1 MIGVVTGLKSETA
14 ALEAV
19 WRGAGFAYFAAGG
32 SAARAAEAARGMA
45 ARGARLL
52 ISAGLA
58 GGLDP
63 AVRTGDVVLASA
75 VIAPDGRSYAA
86 DPAWHE
92 RLAEALS
99 TEMRWSDPP
108 VLGSDAAV
116 LTATDKAALYHK
128 TRAAA
133 VDMESHGLA
142 REATGLKIPFVV
154 LRVIADPADRAIPAW
169 AMGAVAADG
178 STHAAPVLAALLS
191 KPWKLGAL
199 LRLARDSRRAHES
212 LGRVA
217 LAAGRVL
224 VG

>member
-1 MIGVVTGLKSETA
+1 MIGVVTGLKSEIA
-14 ALEAV
+14 ALEAA
-19 WRGAGFAYFAAGG
+19 WRGDHFAFFAAGG
-32 SAARAAEAARGMA
+32 SPERAAEAVRHMA
-45 ARGARLL
+45 ARGAKLL
-52 ISAGLA
+52 ISVGLA
-58 GGLDP
+58 GALDP
-63 AVRTGDVVLASA
+63 AAQTGDVVLAGA
-75 VIAPDGRSYAA
+75 VIAPDGRSYAV

-92 RLAEALS
+92 RLGGALS
-99 TEMRWSDPP
+99 AGMRWSDPP

-116 LTATDKAALYHK
+116 LTAADKAALYRK

-142 REATGLKIPFVV
+142 REAAGRGIPFAV

-178 STHAAPVLAALLS
+178 STRVAHVLKALLT
-191 KPWKLGAL
+191 KPWELGAL
-199 LRLARDSRRAHES
+199 LNLARDSRRAHAA

-217 LAAGRVL
+217 LAAREVL